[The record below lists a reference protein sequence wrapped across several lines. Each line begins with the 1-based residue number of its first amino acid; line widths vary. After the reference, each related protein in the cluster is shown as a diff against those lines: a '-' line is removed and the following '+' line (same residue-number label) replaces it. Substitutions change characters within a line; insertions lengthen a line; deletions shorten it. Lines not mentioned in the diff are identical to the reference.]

1 LDRSPLFDNAVQG
14 ESPSVH
20 FVVNGNASQYA
31 YWLGDG
37 IYPRYA
43 CFVKTFAKPQTRM
56 QNMFASAQEAKRKD
70 IERAFGMLQARFH
83 ILTSACCL
91 WERHAMKTAIKTC
104 VILHNLLVIDFER
117 QLGVDSDYIND
128 EMYIMQHPFV
138 VIPRAERQTFD
149 TRLQMISAMQNSELH
164 ARLQN
169 NLMIDRWEK

>member
-1 LDRSPLFDNAVQG
+1 
-14 ESPSVH
+14 
-20 FVVNGNASQYA
+20 
-31 YWLGDG
+31 
-37 IYPRYA
+37 
-43 CFVKTFAKPQTRM
+43 
-56 QNMFASAQEAKRKD
+56 
-70 IERAFGMLQARFH
+70 
-83 ILTSACCL
+83 
-91 WERHAMKTAIKTC
+91 MKTAIKTC

-117 QLGVDSDYIND
+117 QLGVDSDYINN